1 MTMAAPTPDQLK
13 QVLFETLSP
22 DSNVRCTAE
31 KHLDEALKISGHPLQ
46 VLQIVA
52 NATTAEEPI
61 QQAAAVHFKN
71 VVKKGW
77 DTNNDENPGFVISS
91 QDRSTIKTHLV
102 QLMCTVP
109 PRIQAQVSEA
119 ISLIAKVD
127 YPAQWDNLL
136 PELVQQF
143 GSADPSVV
151 NGVLKT
157 ANSIFK
163 SFRYVARS
171 DELYKVILYTLD
183 RVQAPLLTLFVATGK
198 AVDAFANDP
207 VQLSLRLEALQTMC
221 RIFYSLNYQDLPA
234 FFEDHMQDWM
244 GQFAK
249 YLDYKNPCVTDE
261 SEEDEPSPIDNLQAA
276 VVANL
281 ALYADKDEEPFLPFL
296 PDFTKLVWGLLMNV
310 SSYKKHDTL
319 ATICIKFLSSL
330 VSKLMHK
337 SLFQEEA
344 TLREIVQKI
353 VIPNLMFRESDEEL
367 FEDDPREYIVTE
379 IEGSDSESR
388 RRCSQDLLRAMGR
401 QFEPETTKICSEH
414 IGVMLAKFH
423 EDPDNK
429 WASKDAAIHLMLGIS
444 IRRESSLGVSET
456 NEAVNVMN
464 FFNSNVL
471 QELQD
476 CNHAARPVVK
486 ATCLKF
492 VTTFR
497 NQFTRDQLV
506 ALMPMLIAQLASP
519 MVPVHTLAALS
530 IERILVTKQDIQGSP
545 KQTKVTN
552 SDLKPFL
559 ESLFTSL
566 FAIVDNAELNEN
578 DYVMKCIMRALSVAQ
593 DDVVPITEILIDKLT
608 TALARVSKNP
618 RNPQFNHYL
627 FESVAVLVRSVCSK
641 NASATLALENL
652 LFPPFQTV
660 LQMEILELSPY
671 VFQILAQLLEYRS
684 AETGLGQYEGLFR
697 PLLTPTLWERKG
709 DIPALTRLV
718 QAYLMKSAAHLVSAG
733 NLQGILGCFQK
744 LLSAPSTEVDA
755 FNLLNA
761 LVMHVSPEAMKQ
773 YNKTVFHL
781 LLTKLQSTKLSKSE
795 HRYQKLSK
803 LLARFFALFVAKYG
817 ADEYFTELASIQ
829 EGVAVSLVGQV
840 WLPKL
845 QNDPPQGLDAK
856 IQLVGLTKLLCD
868 FPALLDDPAGQQL
881 WVAVFL
887 AQATLV
893 SVPAFITDAD
903 DSDNQLSI
911 DVQYDSAYSGLAFA
925 KKQLVDPFPEVAD
938 PIVSFAMALQNFSS
952 QQPGRVL
959 PLVQEAMK
967 NDVKIAQA
975 FQALVQK
982 TGVRL
987 T

>member
-1 MTMAAPTPDQLK
+1 MAAPTPDQLK
-13 QVLFETLSP
+13 QILFETLSP
-22 DSNVRCTAE
+22 DSNVRRTAE
-31 KHLDEALKISGHPLQ
+31 KHLDEALKTAGHPLQ

-52 NATTAEEPI
+52 NATVAEQPI

-77 DTNNDENPGFVISS
+77 DANNDENPGFVISP
-91 QDRSTIKTHLV
+91 QDRNTIKSHLV

-119 ISLIAKVD
+119 ISLIAQVD

-143 GSADPSVV
+143 RSTDPAVV

-163 SFRYVARS
+163 SFRYVGRS

-183 RVQAPLLTLFVATGK
+183 RVQAPLLTLFVEMGK

-207 VQLSLRLEALQTMC
+207 AQLSVRLEALQIMC
-221 RIFYSLNYQDLPA
+221 RIFYSLNYQDLPE

-249 YLDYKNPCVTDE
+249 YLSYKNPCVTNED
-261 SEEDEPSPIDNLQAA
+261 EEDEPSPIDNLQAA

-296 PDFTKLVWGLLMNV
+296 PEFTKLVWGLLMNV
-310 SSYKKHDTL
+310 TSFKKHDTL
-319 ATICIKFLSSL
+319 ATTSIKFLSSL

-337 SLFQEEA
+337 NLFQEEA
-344 TLREIVQKI
+344 TLQEIVVKI

-388 RRCSQDLLRAMGR
+388 RRCSQDLLRAMCR
-401 QFEPETTKICSEH
+401 QFEPQTTKICSEH
-414 IGVMLAKFH
+414 IGVMLANFH
-423 EDPDNK
+423 KDPNK
-429 WASKDAAIHLMLGIS
+429 WASKDAAIHLLLGIS

-456 NEAVNVMN
+456 NDAVDVME
-464 FFNSNVL
+464 FFNTHIL

-476 CNHAARPVVK
+476 CNHTARPVVK
-486 ATCLKF
+486 ATALKF

-506 ALMPMLIAQLASP
+506 ALMPMLISQLSSP
-519 MVPVHTLAALS
+519 MVPVHTIAALS
-530 IERILVTKQDIQGSP
+530 IERILVTKQDLQGTS

-559 ESLFTSL
+559 EPLFTSL
-566 FAIVDNAELNEN
+566 FALVDNVNLNEN
-578 DYVMKCIMRALSVAQ
+578 DYVMKCVMRALAVSQ
-593 DDVVPITEILIDKLT
+593 EDVVPITEILIDKLT
-608 TALARVSKNP
+608 AALARVSKNP

-627 FESVAVLVRSVCSK
+627 FESVAVLVRSVCSR

-684 AETGLGQYEGLFR
+684 TETGLGQYEGLFR

-761 LVMHVSPEAMKQ
+761 LVMHVPLEAMKQ

-781 LLTKLQSTKLSKSE
+781 LLTKLQTTKSSRSE

-803 LLARFFALFVAKYG
+803 LIAHFFALFVAKCG
-817 ADEYFTELASIQ
+817 ANEYFTELASIQ
-829 EGVAVSLVGQV
+829 QGVAVSLVGQV

-845 QNDPPQGLDAK
+845 QTDPPQGLDAK
-856 IQLVGLTKLLCD
+856 IQLVGLTKLLCE

-881 WVAVFL
+881 WCAVFL
-887 AQATLV
+887 AQTRLL
-893 SVPAFITDAD
+893 SVPASVTNAD
-903 DSDNQLSI
+903 DVDNQLAI

-925 KKQLVDPFPEVAD
+925 KKQPVDPFPEVAD
-938 PIVSFAMALQNFSS
+938 PIASFAMALQNFSS

-959 PLVQEAMK
+959 PLVQEVVK

-975 FQALVQK
+975 FDSLVQK
-982 TGVRL
+982 TGLRL
-987 T
+987 S